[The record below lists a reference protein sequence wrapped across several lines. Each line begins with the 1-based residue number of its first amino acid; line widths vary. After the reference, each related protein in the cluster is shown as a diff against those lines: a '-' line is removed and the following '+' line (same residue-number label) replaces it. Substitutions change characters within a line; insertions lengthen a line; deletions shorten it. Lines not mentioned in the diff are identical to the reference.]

1 MTLLEAIDNLKNKAA
16 QAIAIALPRRL
27 AYWVAI
33 RVLSGTT
40 FDRYEDWLENMIVA
54 KRALDA
60 WRATG
65 NDDNWETFK
74 GRYKW

>member
-1 MTLLEAIDNLKNKAA
+1 MTLLEAVDNLKNKAA

-33 RVLSGTT
+33 RVLSGAT
-40 FDRYEDWLENMIVA
+40 FDRYEDWLENMIIA

-60 WRATG
+60 WRDSG

-74 GRYKW
+74 GRFKW